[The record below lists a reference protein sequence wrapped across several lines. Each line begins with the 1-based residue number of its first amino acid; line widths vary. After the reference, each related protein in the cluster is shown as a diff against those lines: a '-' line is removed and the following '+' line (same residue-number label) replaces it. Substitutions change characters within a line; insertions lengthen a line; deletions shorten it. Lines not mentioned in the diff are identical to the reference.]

1 MMLFVCGLFV
11 GMIFTSICM
20 SIYFFY
26 VYDSHVN
33 KLIDVVNIIFNRNI
47 VHEDNIKNLYEDNDE
62 LLSENDGLENQVDW
76 LINIVRSKNNL
87 IAEQNNQIV
96 KLKNE
101 NERLY
106 NNNVDLNTLLI
117 GKDKEILKLM
127 AEKRELVDE

>member
-1 MMLFVCGLFV
+1 M
-11 GMIFTSICM
+11 
-20 SIYFFY
+20 
-26 VYDSHVN
+26 
-33 KLIDVVNIIFNRNI
+33 
-47 VHEDNIKNLYEDNDE
+47 
-62 LLSENDGLENQVDW
+62 
-76 LINIVRSKNNL
+76 INIVRSKNNL